1 MILLRQGGGFGR
13 VVRVGSELAA
23 VVGACDGE
31 LALGPI
37 IGAVAQLV
45 SEPVD
50 AVQGAVV
57 PALRALVADG
67 FARPARDG

>member
-13 VVRVGSELAA
+13 VVRGGSEVAA

-31 LALGPI
+31 LAVGPI

-45 SEPVD
+45 GEPVD
-50 AVQGAVV
+50 AVRAVVV
-57 PALRALVADG
+57 PALRGLVADG
-67 FARPARDG
+67 FARPVHDA